1 MVLLILSWLK
11 DKTKKNGSSNNENN
25 DTIIQ
30 SLMQYC
36 PIFFITQMAFVL
48 PQLGAPTIGFI
59 SLYFEIQKIQDAIF
73 AFDVYKAYA
82 ILITYNISVS

>member
-11 DKTKKNGSSNNENN
+11 DKTKKNGNSNN
-25 DTIIQ
+25 DTTIQ

-59 SLYFEIQKIQDAIF
+59 SLYFEIHKIQDAIF
-73 AFDVYKAYA
+73 AFDVYKAYG